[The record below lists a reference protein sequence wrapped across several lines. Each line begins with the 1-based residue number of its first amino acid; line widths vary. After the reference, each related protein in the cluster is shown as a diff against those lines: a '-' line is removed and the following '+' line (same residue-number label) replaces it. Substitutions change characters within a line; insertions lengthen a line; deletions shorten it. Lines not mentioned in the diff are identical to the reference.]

1 MSIYINPLVEKKI
14 ESMDIDEN
22 MMKILEELIDIEA
35 SHGDNANV
43 KKVKVNNFREVIT
56 KRMSR

>member
-1 MSIYINPLVEKKI
+1 MSTYINPLVEKKI

-35 SHGDNANV
+35 SHGDNTNV
-43 KKVKVNNFREVIT
+43 KKIKVKGFREAII
-56 KRMSR
+56 KRMPR